1 MTVTFTIIDGTRK
14 GKSYSFNSRNVC
26 WVGRHDDCT
35 IHFAKHPNH
44 EQISRFHCLIDID
57 PPRVTVRDF
66 NSRHGTHV
74 DGTLIGKRPR
84 KQAAP
89 QGIHTDI
96 KPVEKNLYSG
106 SIIGIGNIQ
115 IQVNISGEQ
124 PNYTSSPVF
133 QPPKTMRLVADK
145 AVGWLKDWLEIP
157 KKTPVGQQEKE
168 LIGGYKIVR
177 QIGEGGYGQVFL
189 AENTQG
195 RQVAIKIMLAAVAAT
210 PDKVKKFQREIDNA
224 KVLKHA
230 NVVKLIDNGFDP
242 SSNCLYYVMEYC
254 TGDNLS
260 AFMKK
265 TGGIIPL
272 ILAKQI
278 IFEILDGLEYTHNAE
293 IPYVQLRDGD
303 FDRGVGLVHR
313 DIKPTNI
320 MINSSLFGIAK
331 IGDFGLSKAFDLA
344 GLSGHTVAGD
354 GSFRGTPEFMCRKQI
369 LEFIDAK
376 PEVDIWS
383 VAACLYYMLTNKNP
397 RHLQKGEGWEVL
409 LERDTLPIR
418 DSNPDVPIALA
429 EVIDR
434 ALQEGTR
441 HSIILYYQRVS
452 DFKADLSKAFQDI
465 SI

>member
-1 MTVTFTIIDGTRK
+1 MTVTFTIIDGIRK
-14 GKSYSFNSRNVC
+14 GKSYSFNSRTVC

-44 EQISRFHCLIDID
+44 KQISRFHCLIDID
-57 PPRVTVRDF
+57 PPKVTIRDF
-66 NSRHGTHV
+66 NSKHGTHV
-74 DGTLIGKRPR
+74 DGTLIGKSPK

-89 QGIHTDI
+89 QGIDVDI

-124 PNYTSSPVF
+124 PDYTSPNVF

-145 AVGWLKDWLEIP
+145 AVGWLKDWLEISE
-157 KKTPVGQQEKE
+157 KAQVSQQEKE
-168 LIGGYKIVR
+168 SIGGYKIVR

-210 PDKVKKFQREIDNA
+210 PEKVKKFQREIDNA
-224 KVLKHA
+224 KVLKHP

-265 TGGIIPL
+265 TGGILPL
-272 ILAKQI
+272 TLAKQI
-278 IFEILDGLEYTHNAE
+278 IFEILDGLEYTHNVE
-293 IPYVQLRDGD
+293 IPYVQLCEGN
-303 FDRGVGLVHR
+303 FDKGIGLVHR

-344 GLSGHTVAGD
+344 GLSGHTIAGD
-354 GSFRGTPEFMCRKQI
+354 GSFRGTPEFMCRRQVVAF
-369 LEFIDAK
+369 LDAK

-383 VAACLYYMLTNKNP
+383 AAACLYYMLTNKNP
-397 RHLQKGEGWEVL
+397 RHLQKGESLEVL
-409 LERDTLPIR
+409 LKRDAIPIR
-418 DSNPDVPIALA
+418 ESNPDVPEALA
-429 EVIDR
+429 NVIDR
-434 ALQEGTR
+434 ALQEGTWQ
-441 HSIILYYQRVS
+441 SIILYYQRVG
-452 DFKADLSKAFQDI
+452 DFKLDLIKAFQDI
-465 SI
+465 SL